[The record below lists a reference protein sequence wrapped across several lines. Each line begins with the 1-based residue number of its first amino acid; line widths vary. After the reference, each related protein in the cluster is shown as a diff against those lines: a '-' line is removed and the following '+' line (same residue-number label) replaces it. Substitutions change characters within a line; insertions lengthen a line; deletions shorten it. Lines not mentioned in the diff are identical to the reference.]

1 MKKRQFMFGYFLLV
15 KILLII
21 LICAKFHV
29 NTNSY
34 FHLNIMFFSCADL
47 AVPHDIMH
55 HVVRVESSGNPYAI
69 GVVGGR
75 LQRQPKKFG

>member
-1 MKKRQFMFGYFLLV
+1 
-15 KILLII
+15 
-21 LICAKFHV
+21 
-29 NTNSY
+29 
-34 FHLNIMFFSCADL
+34 MFFSCADL

-75 LQRQPKKFG
+75 LQRQPKNLAEAVATAKNVGTKRI

>member
-1 MKKRQFMFGYFLLV
+1 
-15 KILLII
+15 
-21 LICAKFHV
+21 
-29 NTNSY
+29 
-34 FHLNIMFFSCADL
+34 MFFACTDL

-75 LQRQPKKFG
+75 LQRQPKIWLKQSPQLRCWNKKDLISPWD